1 MSEKEEK
8 ILYVSTHGDE
18 NLDKATV
25 PFVLANAAL
34 AMDTQATVVLQT
46 NAVVFAQKGVADTV
60 PASGGFPPM
69 KKLLADFIEQGG
81 TIWVC
86 GPCIKARGISPD
98 DLIEEATIM
107 AGAQLNIAAIEA
119 DAVFVY

>member
-8 ILYVSTHGDE
+8 ILYISTHGDE

-46 NAVVFAQKGVADTV
+46 NAVVFAKKGFVDTV

-86 GPCIKARGISPD
+86 GPCIKARNISPE
-98 DLIEEATIM
+98 DLVEEATVM